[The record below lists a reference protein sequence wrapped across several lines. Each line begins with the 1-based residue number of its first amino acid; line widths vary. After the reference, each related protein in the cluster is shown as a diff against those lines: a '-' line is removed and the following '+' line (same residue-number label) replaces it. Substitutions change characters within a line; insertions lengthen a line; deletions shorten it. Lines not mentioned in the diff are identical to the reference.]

1 MHPFDDSCQSPVG
14 AVGKITVPVPAE
26 GPGEVLVGL
35 RGGSEVFAAW
45 STRPLAVN
53 TRVVVTDTISAR
65 SVLVEPL
72 PP

>member
-1 MHPFDDSCQSPVG
+1 MPIPTD
-14 AVGKITVPVPAE
+14 

-45 STRPLAVN
+45 SARPIAVN
-53 TRVVVTDTISAR
+53 ARVVVTDTISAR

>member
-1 MHPFDDSCQSPVG
+1 MPIPTG
-14 AVGKITVPVPAE
+14 

-45 STRPLAVN
+45 SAGPVAVN
-53 TRVVVTDTISAR
+53 TRVVVIDTISAR